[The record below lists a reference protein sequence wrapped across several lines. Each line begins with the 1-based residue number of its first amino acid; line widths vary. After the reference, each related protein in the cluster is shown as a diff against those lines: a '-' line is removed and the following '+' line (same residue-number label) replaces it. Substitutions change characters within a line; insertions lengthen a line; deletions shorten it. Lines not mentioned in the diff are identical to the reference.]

1 MTQDQQSEPPS
12 WLRPPLF
19 MVGQDSRGNWVVQDK
34 KGMRGGLFVNREAAL
49 RYVRSENGFKPQAV
63 VMVSGGFEL
72 EMSSNAGVS
81 PRAETHLILLT
92 GGGSPD
98 PQCPLQDDTSQSYQD
113 MLRRCRHRSTPKDVS
128 TRSRSS
134 GYATCRWLT
143 ERRRW
148 SCAGR
153 RAKRLH

>member
-72 EMSSNAGVS
+72 EISSNAGVS
-81 PRAETHLILLT
+81 PRAENE
-92 GGGSPD
+92 SD
-98 PQCPLQDDTSQSYQD
+98 F
-113 MLRRCRHRSTPKDVS
+113 
-128 TRSRSS
+128 
-134 GYATCRWLT
+134 AN
-143 ERRRW
+143 RRRI
-148 SCAGR
+148 A
-153 RAKRLH
+153 